1 MVVGAVEGRTP
12 LPQIFFGGAYSTP
25 PDHLAL
31 FIGSTSKG
39 REGKGEKTKWKGKRG
54 RTGYGRVGEGRER
67 ILSITEFRICHYING
82 DGALQWRWCIVTT
95 CQHKSN
101 SYFTE
106 RDKPQYLRSVVT
118 DACMFTAF
126 ALLLR

>member
-39 REGKGEKTKWKGKRG
+39 REGRKDRMEGQEEGQGTGEWGRG
-54 RTGYGRVGEGRER
+54 GRG
-67 ILSITEFRICHYING
+67 F
-82 DGALQWRWCIVTT
+82 
-95 CQHKSN
+95 
-101 SYFTE
+101 
-106 RDKPQYLRSVVT
+106 
-118 DACMFTAF
+118 
-126 ALLLR
+126 

>member
-39 REGKGEKTKWKGKRG
+39 REGRKDRMEGQERKDRVRESGGGRG
-54 RTGYGRVGEGRER
+54 
-67 ILSITEFRICHYING
+67 F
-82 DGALQWRWCIVTT
+82 
-95 CQHKSN
+95 
-101 SYFTE
+101 
-106 RDKPQYLRSVVT
+106 
-118 DACMFTAF
+118 
-126 ALLLR
+126 